1 MGLREVRVEAT
12 FIDSRAG
19 ISPRKEKK
27 SMSPIE
33 VFVSLLFA
41 QQAPDPEAGGGL
53 MRLAL
58 PVLVIGFMFY
68 FMLIRP
74 ERQKQNRHRQMLE
87 NLKKNDRVV
96 TAGGIKGVVSSVNR
110 DQQEATL
117 TVDESTGTKIRVN
130 ISSIAGGEEDSAA
143 GQGGQK

>member
-1 MGLREVRVEAT
+1 MLPVESFAS
-12 FIDSRAG
+12 F
-19 ISPRKEKK
+19 
-27 SMSPIE
+27 
-33 VFVSLLFA
+33 LLA
-41 QQAPDPEAGGGL
+41 QEAAAPEAGGGL

-74 ERQKQNRHRQMLE
+74 ERQKQGRHRQLLE
-87 NLKKNDRVV
+87 NLKKNDRVL

-110 DQQEATL
+110 DQQEVTL

-130 ISSIAGGEEDSAA
+130 ISSIAGGEEDLDS
-143 GQGGQK
+143 GQGGKK

>member
-1 MGLREVRVEAT
+1 MLQ
-12 FIDSRAG
+12 FCL
-19 ISPRKEKK
+19 
-27 SMSPIE
+27 
-33 VFVSLLFA
+33 SLLIA
-41 QQAPDPEAGGGL
+41 QETPVPEAGGGL

-74 ERQKQNRHRQMLE
+74 ERQKQNRHRQLLE

-96 TAGGIKGVVSSVNR
+96 TAGGLKGVVSSVNR
-110 DQQEATL
+110 DQQEVTL

-130 ISSIAGGEEDSAA
+130 ISSIAGGDENTSAD
-143 GQGGQK
+143 QGGKK

>member
-1 MGLREVRVEAT
+1 
-12 FIDSRAG
+12 
-19 ISPRKEKK
+19 
-27 SMSPIE
+27 MSPTE
-33 VFVSLLFA
+33 AFLSLLFA
-41 QQAPDPEAGGGL
+41 QDAPSPEAGGGL

-130 ISSIAGGEEDSAA
+130 ISSIAGGEEDATA

>member
-1 MGLREVRVEAT
+1 MGLREVGSVAT
-12 FIDSRAG
+12 V
-19 ISPRKEKK
+19 ISPGKEKK
-27 SMSPIE
+27 SMSLTE
-33 VFVSLLFA
+33 AFTSLTSLVFA
-41 QQAPDPEAGGGL
+41 QEAPDPEAGGGL

-58 PVLVIGFMFY
+58 PVLAIGFMFY

-74 ERQKQNRHRQMLE
+74 ERQKQNRHKQMLE

-110 DQQEATL
+110 DQQEVTL

>member
-1 MGLREVRVEAT
+1 MGLREVR
-12 FIDSRAG
+12 FIAKV
-19 ISPRKEKK
+19 ISPGKEKK
-27 SMSPIE
+27 SMSLIE
-33 VFVSLLFA
+33 GFASFVFA

-53 MRLAL
+53 IRLAL

-68 FMLIRP
+68 FMMIRP
-74 ERQKQNRHRQMLE
+74 ERQKQNRHKQMLE

-110 DQQEATL
+110 DQQEVTL

>member
-1 MGLREVRVEAT
+1 MGLLEVGSVAKV
-12 FIDSRAG
+12 
-19 ISPRKEKK
+19 ISLGKENK
-27 SMSPIE
+27 SMSLIE
-33 VFVSLLFA
+33 LSASLVFA
-41 QQAPDPEAGGGL
+41 QQAADPEAGGGL

-110 DQQEATL
+110 DQQEVTL

-130 ISSIAGGEEDSAA
+130 ISSITGGEEDSVA

>member
-1 MGLREVRVEAT
+1 
-12 FIDSRAG
+12 
-19 ISPRKEKK
+19 
-27 SMSPIE
+27 MSPTE
-33 VFVSLLFA
+33 AFLSLLFA
-41 QQAPDPEAGGGL
+41 QDAPSPEAGGGL
-53 MRLAL
+53 MRVAL

-130 ISSIAGGEEDSAA
+130 ISSIAGGEEDATA